1 MSFKNYITEIPNFPI
16 EGVNFK
22 DLSPLLSDREM
33 FRKAVKEM
41 GKLIMWKD
49 NKFIGTRDNKF
60 IGAVDYW
67 IGIESRG
74 FIFASALAMHFG
86 GGVVCARKEGKTPT
100 AKHTVSYDLEYGSAT
115 LEMAVVEHLDSSRA
129 VIVDD
134 VLATGGTLQA
144 TNQLATEV
152 GYDVID
158 NIVLVDLSFIPRTE
172 NFNLNVKSVVTYE

>member
-16 EGVNFK
+16 DGVGFK
-22 DLSPLLSDREM
+22 DLSPLLSDKKM
-33 FRKAVKEM
+33 FRSAVIDM
-41 GKLIMWKD
+41 GNLV
-49 NKFIGTRDNKF
+49 NKP
-60 IGAVDYW
+60 DYW

-74 FIFASALAMHFG
+74 FVFASALAMHFG

-115 LEMAVVEHLDSSRA
+115 LEMAHVEHLDSSRT

-144 TNQLATEV
+144 TNQLAKEV
-152 GYDVID
+152 GYEIID
-158 NIVLVDLSFIPRTE
+158 NLVLVDLSFVPRTE
-172 NFNLNVKSVVTYE
+172 NFDLNVKSVITYE

>member
-16 EGVNFK
+16 DGVGFK
-22 DLSPLLSDREM
+22 DLSPLLSDKKM
-33 FRKAVKEM
+33 FRSAVIDM
-41 GKLIMWKD
+41 GNLV
-49 NKFIGTRDNKF
+49 NKP
-60 IGAVDYW
+60 DYW

-74 FIFASALAMHFG
+74 FVFASALAMHFG

-115 LEMAVVEHLDSSRA
+115 LEMAHVEHLDSSKA

-144 TNQLATEV
+144 TNQLAKEV
-152 GYDVID
+152 GYEIID
-158 NIVLVDLSFIPRTE
+158 NLVLVDLSFVPRTE
-172 NFNLNVKSVVTYE
+172 NFNLNVKSVITYE